1 METTP
6 TSVQPV
12 AKLPASKRSSY
23 QFPVYRWIG
32 WLTVAGYAAGLT
44 AMFFISGM
52 FGIPAPLGWAFL
64 VITFVVGAMLLD
76 RPKLLLG
83 AMMFY
88 FLLMPSNRLMGL
100 LLLPLPTFLD
110 ELFFLPFIAVIVMN
124 WIQRRQLKEAT
135 LFPVAFCVLA
145 GLSWYVNGKPA
156 IFTAIQV
163 TLVML
168 KFYIIWYYCR
178 LTCTFENARQLSLW
192 LWGYVVY
199 IAIQFLYNCLWQQGP
214 WLRFHPD
221 ASGGVF
227 GPMGGNAHLVGY
239 LSVFGLICIAGWWV
253 SLGASAS
260 RRRRWAVGLL
270 ALVIAYNLI
279 FMTDTKHALVLFPF
293 AFAPFLFHPHF
304 PVRLRIWLLGA
315 GAGFVLMSIVY
326 FNTMIGGMRVASTW
340 EAIKESPKADM
351 FYAVTGDF
359 SHLVRYPMLGAGP
372 GRFASN
378 QAREARVPLARRY
391 ILPYYDE
398 ERRRGYFG
406 VQGTT
411 VAASVVGLVNTDF
424 FVLMSEFGW
433 LGAATYYLFM
443 GWVTVRLFRKSV
455 ALPRGHLVS
464 GVYLALCC
472 CNIFMVMVTM
482 LTSVATIPVMVF
494 PLWLLIGRT
503 WDMRVEGPG
512 DDHSRKL
519 DD

>member
-1 METTP
+1 METLTP
-6 TSVQPV
+6 PAPTV

-44 AMFFISGM
+44 VMFFISGM

-83 AMMFY
+83 SMMFY
-88 FLLMPSNRLMGL
+88 FLLMPSNRLLGL
-100 LLLPLPTFLD
+100 LALPLPTFLD

-135 LFPVAFCVLA
+135 LLPVAFCLVA

-156 IFTAIQV
+156 LFTAIQV

-168 KFYIIWYYCR
+168 KFYIVWYYCR
-178 LTCTFENARQLSLW
+178 LTCTFEDERQLSKW
-192 LWGYVVY
+192 LWGYVIY

-239 LSVFGLICIAGWWV
+239 LCVFGLICIAGWWV
-253 SLGASAS
+253 SVGGSAS
-260 RRRRWAVGLL
+260 RKRRWLVGLL

-279 FMTDTKHALVLFPF
+279 FMTDTKHALFLFPL
-293 AFAPFLFHPHF
+293 AFAPFLFHPRF
-304 PVRLRIWLLGA
+304 PVRLRVWLLSA
-315 GAGFVLMSIVY
+315 GVGFVLLSVLY
-326 FNTMIGGMRVASTW
+326 FNTTAGGVRMGQTW
-340 EAIKESPKADM
+340 NSIKDSPKADM

-359 SHLVRYPMLGAGP
+359 SHLVRYPILGAGP

-398 ERRRGYFG
+398 ARRLGYFG
-406 VQGTT
+406 RQGTT
-411 VAASVVGLVNTDF
+411 MVSSVAGSVNADF
-424 FVLMSEFGW
+424 FVLMGEFGW

-443 GWVTVRLFRKSV
+443 GWVSIRLFRKSI
-455 ALPRGHLVS
+455 ALSRRELVS
-464 GVYLALCC
+464 GIYMALSCC
-472 CNIFMVMVTM
+472 IVFLVM
-482 LTSVATIPVMVF
+482 LTVLTSISTVPVLVF

-503 WDMRVEGPG
+503 WDMRVDEPG
-512 DDHSRKL
+512 SAAV
-519 DD
+519 

>member
-1 METTP
+1 METSAVP
-6 TSVQPV
+6 SQSP

-44 AMFFISGM
+44 GMFFIAGM

-64 VITFVVGAMLLD
+64 VVVFVLGAMLLD

-83 AMMFY
+83 TMMFY

-100 LLLPLPTFLD
+100 LALPMPTFLD

-135 LFPVAFCVLA
+135 LFPLAFCFVA

-156 IFTAIQV
+156 GFTAVQV
-163 TLVML
+163 TLIML
-168 KFYIIWYYCR
+168 KFYIVWYYCR
-178 LTCTFENARQLSLW
+178 LTCTFENPHQLSKW
-192 LWGYVVY
+192 LWGY
-199 IAIQFLYNCLWQQGP
+199 IAYVALQFLYNCLWQKGP

-227 GPMGGNAHLVGY
+227 GPLGGNAHLVGY
-239 LSVFGLICIAGWWV
+239 LCVFGLICIAGWWV
-253 SLGASAS
+253 SVGGSAS
-260 RRRRWAVGLL
+260 RRRRWAVGI
-270 ALVIAYNLI
+270 ATLVIAYNLI

-326 FNTMIGGMRVASTW
+326 FNTMLGGMRVDSTW
-340 EAIKESPKADM
+340 ESIKESPKADM

-359 SHLVRYPMLGAGP
+359 SHLVRYPALGAGP

-398 ERRRGYFG
+398 ARRRGYFG
-406 VQGTT
+406 LQGTT
-411 VAASVVGLVNTDF
+411 MVSSVAGSVNADI
-424 FVLMSEFGW
+424 FVLMGEFGW
-433 LGAATYYLFM
+433 LGAAAYYLFM
-443 GWVTVRLFRKSV
+443 GWVVVRLFRKSI
-455 ALPRGHLVS
+455 ALPRRSLMS
-464 GVYLALCC
+464 GTYMALCC
-472 CNIFMVMVTM
+472 CLIFLIM
-482 LTSVATIPVMVF
+482 LTVLTSISTIPVLMF
-494 PLWLLIGRT
+494 PLWLLIGRA
-503 WDMRVEGPG
+503 WDMRADGAEAAV
-512 DDHSRKL
+512 
-519 DD
+519 